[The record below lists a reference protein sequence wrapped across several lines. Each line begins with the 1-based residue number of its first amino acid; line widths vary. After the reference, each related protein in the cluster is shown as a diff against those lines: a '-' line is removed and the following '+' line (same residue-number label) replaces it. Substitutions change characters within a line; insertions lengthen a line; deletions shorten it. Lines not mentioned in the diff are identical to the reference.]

1 MKTLQILEYKEG
13 TLACYTM
20 KPCPLKNTCNAVDS
34 SAIGV
39 PAHKMSSSNLVF
51 GESQISLQ
59 LLFFVERW
67 GNPHAGMFQFTFA
80 LIVKVF

>member
-39 PAHKMSSSNLVF
+39 PVHKMSSSNLVF

-59 LLFFVERW
+59 LLFLLRDGAIPMLGCF
-67 GNPHAGMFQFTFA
+67 NSLLP
-80 LIVKVF
+80 